1 MKIRCTITFT
11 LALLSL
17 TGCVQQPVI
26 YEPIVDFK
34 KVNRNVYAV
43 DLKECQNYA
52 TEVQND
58 AAAAGIVM
66 ALVGAAAG
74 AAIGD
79 TYGMAGQGAAY
90 GATAGAVAGT
100 AQGQASYNNGTKEVV
115 DNCLKGRGY
124 KVLGKR

>member
-1 MKIRCTITFT
+1 MKTRCTITLT
-11 LALLSL
+11 LAVLSL
-17 TGCVQQPVI
+17 TACVQQPVV

-43 DLKECQNYA
+43 DLKECQQYA
-52 TEVQND
+52 EQVQND

-79 TYGMAGQGAAY
+79 SYGMAGQGAAY
-90 GATAGAVAGT
+90 GATTGAVAGT
-100 AQGQASYNNGTKEVV
+100 AHGQSSYNHGIKEVV